1 MYTNDALFACIPNQQ
16 LWRVHGNQGPFH
28 YNSVFALIKFYQL
41 NSVQNIKGATKIVN
55 ITLQVT
61 ELIYSASEFDS

>member
-1 MYTNDALFACIPNQQ
+1 MYPKSTVLE
-16 LWRVHGNQGPFH
+16 RGPFH
-28 YNSVFALIKFYQL
+28 YNSVFALIKSYQL
-41 NSVQNIKGATKIVN
+41 NSVQNIKGATKMVN